1 MGIAPTGKEVTIT
14 GIDVL
19 RIAEGKVVE
28 RWAEG
33 NDLEMMQ
40 QLGVVPPPGQ
50 AKQASAPSRPG

>member
-1 MGIAPTGKEVTIT
+1 
-14 GIDVL
+14 VL

-40 QLGVVPPPGQ
+40 QLQRV
-50 AKQASAPSRPG
+50 AL